1 MASVVGTR
9 NPRYCLFGD
18 TVNTSSRMESNSLP
32 DKVHCSEEAAHVL
45 KKQMRLASTSLNP
58 CAGAALAPARELLI
72 QSRGILKI
80 KGKGRMHTYW
90 ISESN
95 STDGDAAVHP
105 HCRETCHPDIYI
117 ADAILGDDGG
127 ASDSSDRSQP
137 RVGSGDCLRRGLQRR
152 SPDASAR
159 DSSSTSPP
167 RRSIRSRH
175 SPEGSRT
182 SPEAAPIVT
191 I

>member
-1 MASVVGTR
+1 
-9 NPRYCLFGD
+9 
-18 TVNTSSRMESNSLP
+18 
-32 DKVHCSEEAAHVL
+32 
-45 KKQMRLASTSLNP
+45 
-58 CAGAALAPARELLI
+58 
-72 QSRGILKI
+72 
-80 KGKGRMHTYW
+80 MHTYW

-117 ADAILGDDGG
+117 ADAILRDDGD

-167 RRSIRSRH
+167 RRSMRSRH

-182 SPEAAPIVT
+182 SPEAAPIV
-191 I
+191 II

>member
-1 MASVVGTR
+1 VASVVGTR

-45 KKQMRLASTSLNP
+45 KKQLRLASTSSNP
-58 CAGAALAPARELLI
+58 CAGAALAPARQLLI

-95 STDGDAAVHP
+95 STDGDAAAHP
-105 HCRETCHPDIYI
+105 HLSENCHPDI
-117 ADAILGDDGG
+117 ADAILEDGG
-127 ASDSSDRSQP
+127 DASDSSDRSQP

-159 DSSSTSPP
+159 NSASTSPS
-167 RRSIRSRH
+167 RRSMRSRN
-175 SPEGSRT
+175 SAEGSRT
-182 SPEAAPIVT
+182 I
-191 I
+191 

>member
-1 MASVVGTR
+1 VASVVGTR

-45 KKQMRLASTSLNP
+45 KKQMRLASTTSTP
-58 CAGAALAPARELLI
+58 CAGAALAPARQLLI

-95 STDGDAAVHP
+95 ITGGDAAVP
-105 HCRETCHPDIYI
+105 PYCSETSHPDI
-117 ADAILGDDGG
+117 ADAFLGDGG
-127 ASDSSDRSQP
+127 DASDSDQSQP

-159 DSSSTSPP
+159 DSTSTSPR
-167 RRSIRSRH
+167 RRSMRSRNSPEGSRH
-175 SPEGSRT
+175 SPE
-182 SPEAAPIVT
+182 AARV
-191 I
+191 